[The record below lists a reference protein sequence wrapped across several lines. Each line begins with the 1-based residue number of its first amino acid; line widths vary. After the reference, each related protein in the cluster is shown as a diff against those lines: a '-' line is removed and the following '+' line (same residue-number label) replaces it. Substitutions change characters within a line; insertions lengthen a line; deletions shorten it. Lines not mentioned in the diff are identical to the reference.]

1 METEV
6 KKYSM
11 TLEEYTQA
19 IFCRDMFVSYET
31 VTELIHRTIEEGG
44 DINKVSKYGETLLS
58 LLLKYSGE
66 RTKGSCQEFQQLL
79 DNGVDVDRKMSNGD
93 TILITAYSV
102 PTRPD
107 STKTRSFAYRLFTH
121 LKKQGRSIKE
131 YVMQRNH
138 KTFQTVLHMAAVN
151 ASKDAFENLMYA
163 LKKFLS
169 ESEFQEV
176 LNQKVEVRLES
187 GECLSLQDAELSPQY
202 GDKNYII
209 KEYGKNAL
217 HLAMSV
223 GNTPAAL
230 LLYKAG
236 LGFDSTDA
244 YGRTPLLV
252 AVESAYVNSIC
263 AVLEELE
270 GNLDQDYS
278 FINKRDIFG
287 RDLMYLLYTK
297 HQAYYRQFNNNMGI
311 LSGIK
316 GLCKFLK
323 VKGEY
328 DLAKLEERYD
338 RENLDKRTVQYEG
351 EYKSIRETYLDKI
364 QYLLRCSC
372 RDHNVH
378 CGGIALTCGAD
389 PDAHMDFAGLWMSC
403 WKVLIYRRPIE
414 SPASIRDTIDFLM
427 RCIEVI
433 KRKDP
438 TRFLP
443 KDNHPDM
450 ETIKRLASG
459 TLLRKLKEEY

>member
-1 METEV
+1 MG
-6 KKYSM
+6 KDYKGYSM
-11 TLEEYTQA
+11 SLEEHTQA
-19 IFCRDMFVSYET
+19 IFNREMFVSYET

-58 LLLKYSGE
+58 LLLKYSEE

-79 DNGVDVDRKMSNGD
+79 DNGVDIDRKMSNGD
-93 TILITAYSV
+93 TILITAYSI

-107 STKTRSFAYRLFTH
+107 STKSRSFAYRLFTH

-138 KTFQTVLHMAAVN
+138 KTFQTALHMAAVN

-187 GECLSLQDAELSPQY
+187 GEYLSLQDAEMSPQY

-252 AVESAYVNSIC
+252 AAESAYTNSIC

-278 FINKRDIFG
+278 FINKCDIFG

-297 HQAYYRQFNNNMGI
+297 HQAYYRQFNNNTGL

-351 EYKSIRETYLDKI
+351 EYKSIRETYLDNI

-372 RDHNVH
+372 RDHNVY

-389 PDAHMDFAGLWMSC
+389 PDAYMDYCGIWMSC
-403 WKVLIYRRPIE
+403 WEVLIYRRPVE
-414 SPASIRDTIDFLM
+414 SPASVRDTIEFLM

-433 KRKDP
+433 KREDP

-443 KDNHPDM
+443 KDGHPDM

-459 TLLRKLKEEY
+459 ALLRKLKEKY